1 LIGGDD
7 FFREVLRMP
16 DMLFILMLALV
27 IFGPRK
33 LPEIARQVGKYL
45 AQFRSMRSAIM
56 GQINDE
62 IRKLE
67 AEPPVSPA
75 TCLSPSKQDIP
86 RSEEF
91 GEILK
96 LIASGRPVP
105 GQHRS

>member
-1 LIGGDD
+1 
-7 FFREVLRMP
+7 MP

-67 AEPPVSPA
+67 AERPVRPA
-75 TCLSPSKQDIP
+75 TCLSPSERDIP
-86 RSEEF
+86 SNARSEEF

-96 LIASGRPVP
+96 LIASGRSVP
-105 GQHRS
+105 GQHQS

>member
-1 LIGGDD
+1 
-7 FFREVLRMP
+7 MP
-16 DMLFILMLALV
+16 DMLFILVLALV

-67 AEPPVSPA
+67 AQPPVSPA
-75 TCLSPSKQDIP
+75 MCLSPSEHDIP
-86 RSEEF
+86 TNARSDEF

-96 LIASGRPVP
+96 LIASGRPAP